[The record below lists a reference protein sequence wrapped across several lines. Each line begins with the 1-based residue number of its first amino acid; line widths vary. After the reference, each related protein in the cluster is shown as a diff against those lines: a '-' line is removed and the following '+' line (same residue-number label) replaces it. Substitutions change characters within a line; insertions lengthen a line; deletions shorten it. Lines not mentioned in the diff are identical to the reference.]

1 MEFFIKKYSD
11 LLRYYWFF
19 INCIT
24 MNDKQRM
31 LIFFS
36 ILFIIF
42 SVFVINQW
50 EHLAVNDPLQD
61 KNFVVINEKIIFVE
75 LAITPEERQKGLMER
90 ELLEEGNGM
99 LFVFSEEDTYSFW
112 MKNMKISL
120 DIIWINADGNVIYF
134 VKNVPPCVQS
144 TCQTYSPN
152 ANALYVLEVN
162 PGVVDMLGIEENTE
176 VVISLNN
183 LEN

>member
-1 MEFFIKKYSD
+1 
-11 LLRYYWFF
+11 
-19 INCIT
+19 

-42 SVFVINQW
+42 SVFIIN
-50 EHLAVNDPLQD
+50 EFRSTAMNDPLQD

-75 LAITPEERQKGLMER
+75 LAITPEDRQRGLMER
-90 ELLEEGNGM
+90 DLLEKDNGM
-99 LFVFSEEDTYSFW
+99 LFVFSEEDAYSFW

-120 DIIWINADGNVIYF
+120 DIIWINADGNVVYF
-134 VKNVPPCVQS
+134 VEDAPPCVQS
-144 TCQTYSPN
+144 PCQTYSPN
-152 ANALYVLEVN
+152 ADALYVLEVN
-162 PGVVDMLGIEENTE
+162 PGVIDVLGIEENTE
-176 VVISLNN
+176 VIISLNN

>member
-1 MEFFIKKYSD
+1 
-11 LLRYYWFF
+11 
-19 INCIT
+19 

-36 ILFIIF
+36 VLFIIF
-42 SVFVINQW
+42 SVFIIN
-50 EHLAVNDPLQD
+50 EFRNTAMKDPLQD

-75 LAITPEERQKGLMER
+75 VAITPEERQRGLMER
-90 ELLEEGNGM
+90 ESLQEDNGM

-120 DIIWINADGNVIYF
+120 DIIWINADGNVVYF
-134 VKNVPPCVQS
+134 VKDVPPCVQS
-144 TCQTYSPN
+144 PCQTYSPN
-152 ANALYVLEVN
+152 ADALYVLEVN
-162 PGVVDMLGIEENTE
+162 PGLIDVLEIEENTE
-176 VVISLNN
+176 VIISLNN

>member
-1 MEFFIKKYSD
+1 
-11 LLRYYWFF
+11 
-19 INCIT
+19 

-31 LIFFS
+31 LIFFGV
-36 ILFIIF
+36 LFIIF

-50 EHLAVNDPLQD
+50 QYLAMNDPLQD
-61 KNFVVINEKIIFVE
+61 KNFVVINEKIIFEE
-75 LAITPEERQKGLMER
+75 LAITPEERQRGLMER
-90 ELLEEGNGM
+90 ELLEEDNGM
-99 LFVFSEEDTYSFW
+99 LFVFSEEDAYSFW
-112 MKNMKISL
+112 MRNMKISL
-120 DIIWINADGNVIYF
+120 DIIWIDADGSVVYF
-134 VKNVPPCVQS
+134 VKDVPPCVQS
-144 TCQTYSPN
+144 PCQTYSPN

>member
-1 MEFFIKKYSD
+1 

-19 INCIT
+19 INYII

-36 ILFIIF
+36 VLFIIF
-42 SVFVINQW
+42 SVFIIN
-50 EHLAVNDPLQD
+50 EFRNTAMKDPLQD

-75 LAITPEERQKGLMER
+75 VAITPEERQRGLMER
-90 ELLEEGNGM
+90 ESLQEDNGM

-120 DIIWINADGNVIYF
+120 DIIWINADGNVVYF
-134 VKNVPPCVQS
+134 VKDVPPCVQS
-144 TCQTYSPN
+144 PCQTYSPN
-152 ANALYVLEVN
+152 ADALYVLEVN
-162 PGVVDMLGIEENTE
+162 PGLIDVLEIEENTE
-176 VVISLNN
+176 VIISLNN